1 MPLSTHRWRLRAES
15 GSELSDTFVPEQAVA
30 ARRSIPYVRATSDR
44 CVNTPAAASSWGG
57 GGGRHV
63 GPTGYATG
71 GSEPT
76 RSVACVHTTAGA
88 FAVWAYAAWSPFG
101 AGFAS

>member
-1 MPLSTHRWRLRAES
+1 MTDP
-15 GSELSDTFVPEQAVA
+15 DFNQ
-30 ARRSIPYVRATSDR
+30 
-44 CVNTPAAASSWGG
+44 
-57 GGGRHV
+57 GRHV
-63 GPTGYATG
+63 RPTGYATG